1 MRWFALGLLCLCLVS
16 WYRVTV
22 SDGGLHE
29 VARLEQAVAVQRAEN
44 ERLSERNRQ
53 LAAEVRDLKQGLAAL
68 EERARADLGLVAA
81 GEQYYQVSPAA
92 SSPAAAPKPALPSL
106 GPPDVV
112 RELPTRTAAR

>member
-16 WYRVTV
+16 WYRVAV
-22 SDGGLHE
+22 SDSGLQE
-29 VARLEQAVAVQRAEN
+29 VARLEQAVAAQQAEN
-44 ERLSERNRQ
+44 GRLAERNRQ

-81 GEQYYQVSPAA
+81 GEQYYQVSPTPA
-92 SSPAAAPKPALPSL
+92 SPVVAPQPGLPSR